1 VRDGVTGFQFSAMSL
16 EGLLSGV
23 RRAFTVFDRKPLLS
37 RMRAAAMRQTFS
49 WTESAETYGSLYM
62 RGIGNRAASLRATRG
77 V

>member
-1 VRDGVTGFQFSAMSL
+1 
-16 EGLLSGV
+16 
-23 RRAFTVFDRKPLLS
+23 
-37 RMRAAAMRQTFS
+37 MRAAAMRQTFS